1 MPNGVKRQGR
11 SSDQR
16 TKLLHILEYLLENTD
31 ENHFVK
37 NADIQ
42 KYLSNRGIGADQ
54 RTVVSDI
61 KTLQDYGY
69 EVEYD
74 YREKAYHII
83 SRDFELYQLQL
94 LIDSVQSSKF
104 IPQKEA
110 KELSDKIKKLA
121 SRNERIL
128 LERRNYVA
136 NRVRSLNDS
145 VFYHIDDIHSA
156 IADGWKL
163 SFHYFTY
170 DLQKNKKYYKHGED
184 YIVSPYALVWNDD
197 NYYLLA
203 HHAGMMK
210 HFRVDKMDDIK
221 IVKERREGVEAF
233 KALKLSER
241 SLKVFSMYGGTEET
255 ITLRFSNNLIGVVI
269 DRFGRDIRISPDDDR
284 HFKITVKVEVS
295 PQFYGWLCGLGTGV
309 RIIHPEEVAQKMGEY
324 VRSIAKMY

>member
-170 DLQKNKKYYKHGED
+170 DLQKKKRYFKEH
-184 YIVSPYALVWNDD
+184 YIVSPYALIWNDD

-203 HHAGMMK
+203 YHAGMMK
-210 HFRVDKMDDIK
+210 HFRVDKIDDIK

-233 KALKLSER
+233 KTLKLTER
-241 SLKVFSMYGGTEET
+241 SLKVFSMYGGAEET
-255 ITLRFSNNLIGVVI
+255 ITLRFSNNLIGVVL

-309 RIIHPEEVAQKMGEY
+309 RIIHPDEVAQKMGEY

>member
-16 TKLLHILEYLLENTD
+16 TKLLHNLEYLLENTD

-110 KELSDKIKKLA
+110 KELSSKIKKLA
-121 SRNERIL
+121 SRNDRIL

-170 DLQKNKKYYKHGED
+170 DLQKKKRYFKEH
-184 YIVSPYALVWNDD
+184 YIVSPYALIWNDD

-203 HHAGMMK
+203 YHAGMMK

-233 KALKLSER
+233 KTLKLTER
-241 SLKVFSMYGGTEET
+241 SLKVFSMYGGAEET
-255 ITLRFSNNLIGVVI
+255 ITLRFSNNLIGVVL

-309 RIIHPEEVAQKMGEY
+309 RIIHPDEVAQKMGEY

>member
-37 NADIQ
+37 NADI
-42 KYLSNRGIGADQ
+42 KTYLSNRGINADQ
-54 RTVVSDI
+54 RTIVSDI

-110 KELSDKIKKLA
+110 KELSNKIKKLA
-121 SRNERIL
+121 SRNDRIL

-145 VFYHIDDIHSA
+145 VFYHIEDVHAA
-156 IADGWKL
+156 IADGWQL

-170 DLQKNKKYYKHGED
+170 DLQKNKRYYKHCF
-184 YIVSPYALVWNDD
+184 LV
-197 NYYLLA
+197 
-203 HHAGMMK
+203 
-210 HFRVDKMDDIK
+210 FRG
-221 IVKERREGVEAF
+221 VKWR
-233 KALKLSER
+233 
-241 SLKVFSMYGGTEET
+241 
-255 ITLRFSNNLIGVVI
+255 
-269 DRFGRDIRISPDDDR
+269 
-284 HFKITVKVEVS
+284 
-295 PQFYGWLCGLGTGV
+295 
-309 RIIHPEEVAQKMGEY
+309 
-324 VRSIAKMY
+324 

>member
-110 KELSDKIKKLA
+110 KELSSKIKKLA
-121 SRNERIL
+121 SRNDRIL

-170 DLQKNKKYYKHGED
+170 DLQKKKRYFKEH
-184 YIVSPYALVWNDD
+184 YIVSPYALIWSDD

-203 HHAGMMK
+203 YHAGTMK

-255 ITLRFSNNLIGVVI
+255 ITLRFSNHLIGVVL

-309 RIIHPEEVAQKMGEY
+309 RIIHPDEVAQKMGEY

>member
-110 KELSDKIKKLA
+110 KELSSKIKKLA
-121 SRNERIL
+121 SRNDRIL

-170 DLQKNKKYYKHGED
+170 DLQKKKRYFKEH
-184 YIVSPYALVWNDD
+184 YIVSPYALIWNDD

-203 HHAGMMK
+203 YHAGMMK
-210 HFRVDKMDDIK
+210 HFRVDKIDDIK

-233 KALKLSER
+233 KTLKLTER
-241 SLKVFSMYGGTEET
+241 SLKVFSMYGGAEET
-255 ITLRFSNNLIGVVI
+255 ITLRFSNNLIGVVL

-309 RIIHPEEVAQKMGEY
+309 RIIHPDEVAQKMGEY

>member
-110 KELSDKIKKLA
+110 KELSSKIKKLA
-121 SRNERIL
+121 SRNDRIL

-170 DLQKNKKYYKHGED
+170 DLQ
-184 YIVSPYALVWNDD
+184 
-197 NYYLLA
+197 
-203 HHAGMMK
+203 
-210 HFRVDKMDDIK
+210 
-221 IVKERREGVEAF
+221 
-233 KALKLSER
+233 
-241 SLKVFSMYGGTEET
+241 
-255 ITLRFSNNLIGVVI
+255 
-269 DRFGRDIRISPDDDR
+269 
-284 HFKITVKVEVS
+284 
-295 PQFYGWLCGLGTGV
+295 
-309 RIIHPEEVAQKMGEY
+309 
-324 VRSIAKMY
+324 